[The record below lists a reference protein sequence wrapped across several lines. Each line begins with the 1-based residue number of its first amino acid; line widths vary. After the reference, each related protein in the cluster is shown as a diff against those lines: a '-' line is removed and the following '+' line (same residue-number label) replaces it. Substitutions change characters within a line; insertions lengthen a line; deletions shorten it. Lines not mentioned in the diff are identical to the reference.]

1 MICDKQLGTY
11 QVLNKTFA
19 DSNTVQ
25 KEKQKD
31 MVTEQSFA
39 ESGDEKEN
47 AVESN
52 TKTNH
57 LGLGTEAL

>member
-1 MICDKQLGTY
+1 ML
-11 QVLNKTFA
+11 
-19 DSNTVQ
+19 
-25 KEKQKD
+25 
-31 MVTEQSFA
+31 TEQSFA